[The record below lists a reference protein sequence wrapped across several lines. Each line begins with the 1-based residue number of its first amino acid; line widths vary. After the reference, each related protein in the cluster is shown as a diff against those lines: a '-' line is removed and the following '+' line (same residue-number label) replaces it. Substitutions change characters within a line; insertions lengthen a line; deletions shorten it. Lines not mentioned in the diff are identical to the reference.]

1 MPRDPLTNLLK
12 KAFRTSVREDP
23 ELASLMEERR
33 LSRRDF
39 LRQTLTVGGGLALA
53 HVLPWV
59 PAEPGLIRTK
69 ASPPLPPSPPRIAI
83 IGAGITG
90 LNACYQLKKLGIDST
105 VYEASGRVGGRMF
118 TMKDVFGAGITTD
131 IGGEFVDATHT
142 DILQLVTELE
152 LSLYRLQDD
161 RLIPKTYYFGGKDL
175 TQAGLR
181 EALAPFVSRL
191 VKDIHSLPPVISYQS
206 ADRCERLDNLS
217 ITDYLSAI
225 GIRGWLYDYL
235 NVTLTREYG
244 MEASEQSAINF
255 LIMFEPPIEKDPDYE
270 LFGPGH
276 EVFKI
281 KGGSQQLTDALYQRL
296 KDQVVLEHKFVAVDR
311 GSGANELS
319 AVHGEDSGYSLS
331 IEHKGLVEKIHADYV
346 ILTIPFTVFRNIPF
360 SLPMPD
366 GKRKCIEEIGYGNS
380 CKFVMGMEEKP
391 WRKAGKAGYTFTDI
405 SFGCGWDSSQ
415 MQSEEKGSFTVFG
428 GGHFGE
434 EMGAAGKDKLVNDY
448 LSGLH
453 QIYPGAE
460 QAFSGKTIKFCWG
473 QHPFSRGGYSAFKKG
488 QWSTLAGWEGVP
500 VGDVYFAG
508 EHVSREFQGYM
519 NGGAHTAREA
529 VERIV
534 KKINHE

>member
-12 KAFRTSVREDP
+12 KAFRMSVREDP
-23 ELASLMEERR
+23 VLASLMEERR

-39 LRQTLTVGGGLALA
+39 LRQTMTAGAGLALA
-53 HVLPWV
+53 PVLPWV
-59 PAEPGLIRTK
+59 TADPFRTK
-69 ASPPLPPSPPRIAI
+69 ASPRLPQSPPRIAI
-83 IGAGITG
+83 IGAGIAG
-90 LNACYQLKKLGIDST
+90 LNACYQLKKLGIAST
-105 VYEASGRVGGRMF
+105 VYEASSRVGGRMF
-118 TMKDVFGAGITTD
+118 TMKDVFGTGLTTD
-131 IGGEFVDATHT
+131 IGGEFVDTTHT
-142 DILQLVTELE
+142 DILQLASELG
-152 LSLYRLQDD
+152 LPLYHLEDD
-161 RLIPKTYYFGGKDL
+161 HLTAKTYFFGGKEL
-175 TQAGLR
+175 TQADLR
-181 EALAPFVSRL
+181 EALEPFVSRL

-206 ADRCERLDNLS
+206 ADRCGQLDNQS

-225 GIRGWLYDYL
+225 GIRGWLFDYL

-255 LIMFEPPIEKDPDYE
+255 LIMFEPPAEKDTDYE

-281 KGGSQQLTDALYQRL
+281 KGGSQQLTDALYQRV
-296 KDQVVLEHKFVAVDR
+296 KDQVVLGNKLVAVNSD
-311 GSGANELS
+311 
-319 AVHGEDSGYSLS
+319 YSLS
-331 IEHKGLVEKIHADYV
+331 IEHEGTVEKISADYV
-346 ILTIPFTVFRNIPF
+346 ILTIPFTVLRKIPF
-360 SLPMPD
+360 SPPMPD

-391 WRKAGKAGYTFTDI
+391 WRKMGKAGYTFTDI

-415 MQSEEKGSFTVFG
+415 LQSEEKGSFTVFG

-434 EMGAAGKDKLVNDY
+434 EMAAAGKDELVSNY
-448 LSGLH
+448 LSGL
-453 QIYPGAE
+453 QRIYPGA
-460 QAFSGKTIKFCWG
+460 QKSFTGKTIKFCWG

-500 VGDVYFAG
+500 VGNVYFAG